1 MAIEVEPTTGGVAAR
16 GDVIETFGLTKVF
29 AGRAGAVRAV
39 EDLDLAVRA
48 GEIFGLLGPNGAGK
62 TTTVGMLTTRVIPA
76 SGKAIVAGIDVVADP
91 PSAKAKVGVV
101 SQTNTLDRSL
111 TVRENLYFHG
121 RYFGMGARA
130 AARTADGLL
139 ELFRLSDRADA
150 DVSTLSGGMAQ
161 RLLFARAVAHRP
173 DVLFLDEPTSG
184 LDPQSRL
191 ALWEILGQI
200 HGDGQTIVLTTHYM
214 EEADRLCQRVAIM
227 DHGRILALD
236 TPEGLKRTIGGATI
250 VPIQPDTEPDRL
262 AAHLRDMDGI
272 TGTTVLGEIVQL
284 TVRGTDGFLPRVIQ
298 VAEGGGFTVRDVSV
312 DEPTLETVFINLTG
326 KDLRE

>member
-1 MAIEVEPTTGGVAAR
+1 
-16 GDVIETFGLTKVF
+16 
-29 AGRAGAVRAV
+29 
-39 EDLDLAVRA
+39 
-48 GEIFGLLGPNGAGK
+48 
-62 TTTVGMLTTRVIPA
+62 MLTTRVIPT

-200 HGDGQTIVLTTHYM
+200 HREGQTIVLTTHFM
-214 EEADRLCQRVAIM
+214 EEADKLCQRVAIM

-236 TPEGLKRTIGGATI
+236 TPAGLKRTVGGDAI
-250 VPIQPDTEPDRL
+250 VRVQAGEQPERL
-262 AAHLRDMDGI
+262 GAHLRDLEGV
-272 TGTTVLGEIVQL
+272 TGTAVLGGTVQL
-284 TVRGTDGFLPRVIQ
+284 TVRGSAGVLPRVIQ
-298 VAEGGGFTVRDVSV
+298 AAEAGGFPVHDVSL

>member
-1 MAIEVEPTTGGVAAR
+1 MQPMMGSSSGRPSGV
-16 GDVIETFGLTKVF
+16 K
-29 AGRAGAVRAV
+29 AVDAL
-39 EDLDLAVRA
+39 DLDVRA

-62 TTTVGMLTTRVIPA
+62 TTTVGMLTTRVIPT

-200 HGDGQTIVLTTHYM
+200 HREGQTIVLTTHFM
-214 EEADRLCQRVAIM
+214 EEADKLCQRVAIM

-236 TPEGLKRTIGGATI
+236 TPAGLKRTVGGDAI
-250 VPIQPDTEPDRL
+250 VRVQAGEQPERL
-262 AAHLRDMDGI
+262 GAHLRDLEGV
-272 TGTTVLGEIVQL
+272 TGTAVLGGTVQL
-284 TVRGTDGFLPRVIQ
+284 TVRGSAGVLPRVIQ
-298 VAEGGGFTVRDVSV
+298 AAEAGGFPVHDVSL

>member
-1 MAIEVEPTTGGVAAR
+1 VDTVPSTTTTTADAADD
-16 GDVIETFGLTKVF
+16 GLVIRATQLTKVYPT
-29 AGRAGAVRAV
+29 GVKAVDAL
-39 EDLDLAVRA
+39 DLDVRA

-62 TTTVGMLTTRVIPA
+62 TTTVGMLTTRVIPT

-200 HGDGQTIVLTTHYM
+200 HREGQTIVLTTHFM
-214 EEADRLCQRVAIM
+214 EEADKLCQRVAIM

-236 TPEGLKRTIGGATI
+236 TPAGLKRTVGGDAI
-250 VPIQPDTEPDRL
+250 VRVQAGEQPERL
-262 AAHLRDMDGI
+262 GAHLRDLEGV
-272 TGTTVLGEIVQL
+272 TGTAVLGGTVQL
-284 TVRGTDGFLPRVIQ
+284 TVRGSAGVLPRVIQ
-298 VAEGGGFTVRDVSV
+298 AAEAGGFPVHDVSL

>member
-1 MAIEVEPTTGGVAAR
+1 VDTVPSTTTTTADAADD
-16 GDVIETFGLTKVF
+16 GLVIRATQLTKVYPT
-29 AGRAGAVRAV
+29 GVKAVDAL
-39 EDLDLAVRA
+39 DLDVRA

-62 TTTVGMLTTRVIPA
+62 TTTVGMLTTRVIPT

-91 PSAKAKVGVV
+91 PSAKAKVGVD

-111 TVRENLYFHG
+111 TGREKLDFHG
-121 RYFGMGARA
+121 RYLGMGARA
-130 AARTADGLL
+130 AARTANGLL
-139 ELFRLSDRADA
+139 ELFRLSDRAAA

-200 HGDGQTIVLTTHYM
+200 HREGQTIVLTTHFM
-214 EEADRLCQRVAIM
+214 EEADKLCQRVAIM

-236 TPEGLKRTIGGATI
+236 TPAGLKRTVGGDAI
-250 VPIQPDTEPDRL
+250 VRVQAGEQPERL
-262 AAHLRDMDGI
+262 GAHLRDLEGV
-272 TGTTVLGEIVQL
+272 TGTAVLGGTVQL
-284 TVRGTDGFLPRVIQ
+284 TVRGSAGVLPRVIQ
-298 VAEGGGFTVRDVSV
+298 AAEAGGFPVHDVSL